1 MTLTTEFDEMTRQER
16 QVFSVVHPL
25 DDQPEEKVNTEDLG
39 PMRMTRTVRICLF
52 ALRGYLL
59 LMFGLLG
66 FRVLQ
71 LAGVIRS

>member
-1 MTLTTEFDEMTRQER
+1 MTLTTEFDDMTQEER
-16 QVFSVVHPL
+16 TYYSVLHPL
-25 DDQPEEKVNTEDLG
+25 EDAPEEKVYTEDLG
-39 PMRMTRTVRICLF
+39 PMRMTSTVRICLF

-71 LAGVIRS
+71 LAGLIHG

>member
-1 MTLTTEFDEMTRQER
+1 MQ
-16 QVFSVVHPL
+16 
-25 DDQPEEKVNTEDLG
+25 
-39 PMRMTRTVRICLF
+39 MTRTVRICLF

-71 LAGVIRS
+71 LAGLIHS

>member
-1 MTLTTEFDEMTRQER
+1 MSANTEFDELTLEGKP
-16 QVFSVVHPL
+16 FFTVVHPL
-25 DDQPEEKVNTEDLG
+25 DDAPEEKVNTEDLG
-39 PMRMTRTVRICLF
+39 PMQMTRTVRICLF